1 MPPRQPDGT
10 VENRHYVSGAGG
22 LIGVHVTKSGA
33 APEMRYYHR
42 DHLGS
47 IVAITNEAGA
57 VTERLAYEAF
67 GKRRFPSGTADPNNN
82 IFGVQTERGFTGHE
96 HLDEIGLVH
105 MNGRVYD
112 PLLGRFMTAD
122 PFVQSPRNLQSYN
135 RYSYVWNNPL
145 SAIDPT
151 GYSRWT
157 NFRDN
162 IAIPAAAITIAV
174 FAPEISAFVGWTGG
188 VEAGAAVAGGFSGS
202 IGLSGA
208 AASGMLG
215 GALAGGVLGGTWQS
229 AFLGAFT
236 GGAFGAVGSEMG
248 QLPRLL
254 GISLII
260 APTATA
266 TLAERPMNR
275 PTTQPSVLA
284 LVIQK
289 STGLDLRQR
298 VRGSNGAEMYHGRI
312 RVLARLSTTASG
324 A

>member
-215 GALAGGVLGGTWQS
+215 GALAGGIVGYGLRTIYILRDPKQNPSKLVNQIRDEGLTDVEFNNNYRASERLDRIATRCG
-229 AFLGAFT
+229 AFLGLCA
-236 GGAFGAVGSEMG
+236 
-248 QLPRLL
+248 
-254 GISLII
+254 GIY
-260 APTATA
+260 
-266 TLAERPMNR
+266 LASRR
-275 PTTQPSVLA
+275 YSKV
-284 LVIQK
+284 
-289 STGLDLRQR
+289 
-298 VRGSNGAEMYHGRI
+298 
-312 RVLARLSTTASG
+312 
-324 A
+324 